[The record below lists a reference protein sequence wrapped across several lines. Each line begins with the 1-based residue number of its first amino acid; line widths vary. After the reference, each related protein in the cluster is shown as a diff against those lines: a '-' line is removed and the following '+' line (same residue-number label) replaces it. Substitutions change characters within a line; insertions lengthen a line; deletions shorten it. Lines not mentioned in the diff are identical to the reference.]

1 MPPMKRSE
9 APRAIQ
15 QNILSGRPEPMFRPA
30 ALAFMRQA
38 GRKAPKERH
47 CIAPLGLFCN
57 GCSPWRIPS
66 RNSVWSCSPWRI
78 VSRNFVWGFSPWRI
92 VSRNSA
98 GAVRRGELF
107 LAIPLELFAMAN
119 CLSQLCLE
127 LFAVAN
133 CRFQF
138 SVPADVL
145 LRQLKARDA
154 PQSFLPFGLQMRL
167 KSSNFAPCLT
177 TGKTRYC

>member
-1 MPPMKRSE
+1 MKRSE

-57 GCSPWRIPS
+57 G
-66 RNSVWSCSPWRI
+66 NSPWRI
-78 VSRNFVWGFSPWRI
+78 VVPFFVM
-92 VSRNSA
+92 
-98 GAVRRGELF
+98 AVRRGEFLLAILF
-107 LAIPLELFAMAN
+107 GAVRHGELSLAILFGAFRRGELFRAIPLELFAMAN